1 MRWGWWYLN
10 VLEAI
15 NPAPKGGIFSL
26 EEVGPDRY
34 IICTSVEIQ

>member
-1 MRWGWWYLN
+1 MGVVYLN

-26 EEVGPDRY
+26 EEVGLY
-34 IICTSVEIQ
+34 GYMCTSVEIQ